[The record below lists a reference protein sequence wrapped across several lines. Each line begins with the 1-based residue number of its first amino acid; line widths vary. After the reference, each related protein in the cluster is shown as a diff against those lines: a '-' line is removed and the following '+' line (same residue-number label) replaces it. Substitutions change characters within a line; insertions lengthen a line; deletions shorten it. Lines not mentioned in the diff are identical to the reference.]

1 MLGNFVCKNS
11 HSPISLIKIQVFLL
25 SRVLDNWGPFPPLI
39 MLFMIFL
46 RGCLW
51 RDACSRVSK
60 KLFFFQREERL
71 ICYNRKNGTS
81 SCSITSTMQSFECVW
96 EYYLG
101 SLKLQVLPLSKFF
114 LKLLK
119 YIPRLQNYGV
129 TVQKVLIAFLS
140 FSFSFFFP
148 VFFLNFNGCTYSWTE
163 KQWRLG
169 SLTEESILGR
179 VTKAR

>member
-1 MLGNFVCKNS
+1 MKGHMQL
-11 HSPISLIKIQVFLL
+11 
-25 SRVLDNWGPFPPLI
+25 
-39 MLFMIFL
+39 
-46 RGCLW
+46 CLQK
-51 RDACSRVSK
+51 V
-60 KLFFFQREERL
+60 FFFQREERL

-81 SCSITSTMQSFECVW
+81 SCSVTSTMQSFECVW

-148 VFFLNFNGCTYSWTE
+148 CVFS
-163 KQWRLG
+163 
-169 SLTEESILGR
+169 
-179 VTKAR
+179 